1 MNLPVWSRP
10 EGGNFPLLQEEHHT
24 WARKSLGQGVEC
36 CSSAH
41 VQGTRECHSLWAP
54 PWAAVLETCW
64 GRQGR
69 PPTSG
74 TSRGSSSRQSREAWC
89 HGTTWTT
96 LSHGH
101 CLDYCIVHLSQAN
114 LYTEVEVRKTSQ
126 VHGLLLV
133 SPSQVLSCCSL
144 PALVNSSTKAETSW
158 LLYIYCS
165 PQEVG
170 ARLIYSSPWGIST
183 VQS

>member
-1 MNLPVWSRP
+1 MNLLVWSRP
-10 EGGNFPLLQEEHHT
+10 EGGNFPLLQEEHRT

-41 VQGTRECHSLWAP
+41 VQGTREYRCLWAS

-64 GRQGR
+64 GGQGR

-74 TSRGSSSRQSREAWC
+74 TSRGSSSRQSRERWYR
-89 HGTTWTT
+89 GTIWTT

-114 LYTEVEVRKTSQ
+114 LSIEVRKTAQ

-133 SPSQVLSCCSL
+133 SRRKVLSCCSL
-144 PALVNSSTKAETSW
+144 PALVTPPQRLRHPDSS
-158 LLYIYCS
+158 IYT
-165 PQEVG
+165 V
-170 ARLIYSSPWGIST
+170 RLKK
-183 VQS
+183 